1 MGIYLSERSRVV
13 RVVDATIEKTKFG
26 RRFEGEDSASDKNI
40 IFNLFL
46 TLDGEEPAVA
56 MFTSNMMRRN
66 MSDPPRGMKEDSFE
80 FAKNLVGKKI
90 LISHYNSDDS
100 HNGYKKCMIQDFDI
114 NSTLYEKLKKI
125 LDPKVVGFRVDDYP
139 VYDVLK
145 MLGFK
150 TDSSNRIEIKLKND
164 SRKRIFL
171 VNQNDYV
178 ISKNDEPNYYLLTP
192 DNISIVFDKYY
203 KNNKY
208 EMRII
213 PGYEIPGRE
222 SINYNPDVSY
232 KYRITKK
239 GILEEYT
246 RYHKSNGKIT
256 RRHSKYSLVIGQ
268 ILPNSI
274 AIFLDDHG
282 GLAKGYPKNDD
293 FLITQ

>member
-1 MGIYLSERSRVV
+1 MGIYLSESSRVV

-26 RRFEGEDSASDKNI
+26 RKFEGEDSASDKNI

-56 MFTSNMMRRN
+56 MFTSNLI
-66 MSDPPRGMKEDSFE
+66 PPRGMKEDSFE

-100 HNGYKKCMIQDFDI
+100 HNGYKECRIQDFDI

-208 EMRII
+208 EMCII
-213 PGYEIPGRE
+213 PGQDSYG
-222 SINYNPDVSY
+222 STYNPDVSY
-232 KYRITKK
+232 KYHITKK
-239 GILEEYT
+239 GILEEYR

-256 RRHSKYSLVIGQ
+256 GSHSTYSLVIGQ

>member
-26 RRFEGEDSASDKNI
+26 RKFEGEDSASDKNI

-66 MSDPPRGMKEDSFE
+66 MSDPPRGMIEDSFE

-114 NSTLYEKLKKI
+114 NSTLYEKLNKI

-164 SRKRIFL
+164 SRKRFFL

-208 EMRII
+208 GN
-213 PGYEIPGRE
+213 P
-222 SINYNPDVSY
+222 YNPDVSY

-256 RRHSKYSLVIGQ
+256 GSRSTYSLVIGQ

>member
-1 MGIYLSERSRVV
+1 MGIYLSERSRAV

-26 RRFEGEDSASDKNI
+26 KKFEGEYSSSDKNI

-56 MFTSNMMRRN
+56 MFTSDLRGPALP
-66 MSDPPRGMKEDSFE
+66 SGMKEDSFE

-90 LISHYNSDDS
+90 LISHYSGGS
-100 HNGYKKCMIQDFDI
+100 HNGYKICEIKDFDI
-114 NSTLYEKLKKI
+114 YSTLYEKLKNI
-125 LDPKVVGFRVDDYP
+125 LDPKVVGFLVGDYP
-139 VYDVLK
+139 VYGVLK
-145 MLGFK
+145 MLGLK
-150 TDSSNRIEIKLKND
+150 TDSTNRIEIKLKND

-208 EMRII
+208 EMCII
-213 PGYEIPGRE
+213 PGQDSYG
-222 SINYNPDVSY
+222 STYNPDVSY
-232 KYRITKK
+232 KYHITKK

-256 RRHSKYSLVIGQ
+256 GSHSKYSLVIGQ